1 MRITSAIIQ
10 REALAG
16 LQKNLRPIQ
25 DLQEQ
30 IATGERVRRPSDDPV
45 AIGSILES
53 TGRLGALDQYR
64 RNLDAAGSRLS
75 LEDTVLND
83 LTNTL
88 TRAKELATSE
98 GSGTATRQT
107 RQIAKAEVDE
117 LIAFTRNLGNTQIAG
132 QYIFGGDYADQMPF
146 PPSGPS
152 ATTPPTGSA
161 SVEIGKGQ
169 TLQTTHS
176 GQEVFLDTGVFDA
189 LEALSTALGA
199 NDQAGVQ
206 AAMQR
211 LDDSIDAVQQVTGE
225 LGARMNSVEMAT
237 NNLDALEVNLE
248 TFRSQ
253 LKDADIET
261 AVTDLVAR
269 QTTFEAAMLANSRI
283 LNLSLADYIR

>member
-25 DLQEQ
+25 DLQQQ
-30 IATGERVRRPSDDPV
+30 ISTGERVRKPSDDPV

-53 TGRLGALDQYR
+53 TGKLGAIDQYR

-75 LEDTVLND
+75 LEDSVLND
-83 LTNTL
+83 LTNAL

-98 GSGTATRQT
+98 ASGTATAKT
-107 RQIAKAEVDE
+107 REIARAEVDQ
-117 LIAFTRNLGNTQIAG
+117 LTVFARSLGNTQIAG

-146 PPSGPS
+146 PPGGPS
-152 ATTPPTGSA
+152 ATTPPAGSA
-161 SVEIGKGQ
+161 SVEIGEGQ
-169 TLQTTHS
+169 TLPTNHS

-189 LEALSTALGA
+189 LEALSAALGS
-199 NDQAGVQ
+199 NDQTGVQDAMQALDDAIDGVQ
-206 AAMQR
+206 A
-211 LDDSIDAVQQVTGE
+211 VTGE
-225 LGARMNSVEMAT
+225 LGARMNSVEMAG

-261 AVTDLVAR
+261 AVTELVAR

-283 LNLSLADYIR
+283 LNLSLADYLR